1 MKMKKIVFAAEVFS
15 LIAMLPI
22 VMILQLN
29 HAAGVSNETN
39 SPSGVMKKKEK
50 TSIDLSEK
58 LKDKIVN
65 KPFSITQETIF
76 LTRTF

>member
-1 MKMKKIVFAAEVFS
+1 MKMKKIVFAAEVFG

-29 HAAGVSNETN
+29 HIAGVSNETN
-39 SPSGVMKKKEK
+39 SPSSVMKKKEK
-50 TSIDLSEK
+50 TIIHLSEK
-58 LKDKIVN
+58 LKDKIAN
-65 KPFSITQETIF
+65 KSFSITQETIF